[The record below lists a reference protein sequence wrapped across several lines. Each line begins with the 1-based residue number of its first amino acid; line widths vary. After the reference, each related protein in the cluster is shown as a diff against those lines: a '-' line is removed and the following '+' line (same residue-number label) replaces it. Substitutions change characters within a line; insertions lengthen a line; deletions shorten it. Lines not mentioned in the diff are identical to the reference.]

1 MGRVILS
8 IAADARAV
16 LHGTL
21 VGRPWWAGPRLVL
34 LFAPA
39 VGLATGSFSV
49 TSPER
54 ALLMLS
60 AAVKMPILVLGTTL
74 LCLPGFFVLH
84 LVFGV
89 RRDFPVALRAVLG
102 GQALF
107 AVVLAA
113 CAPLIPVWYSAT
125 DSKRAALIGVSLLF
139 ALGAA
144 VSLTAVRRVYAREL
158 APRRIHRVLPIGWF
172 VLYAFVGIQMGWMLR
187 PFLGSPDAPPA
198 FLREEAFTNG
208 YVVVFDLFFGSRV
221 R

>member
-1 MGRVILS
+1 MGRVNNS
-8 IAADARAV
+8 VGAHARAV
-16 LHGTL
+16 LGGTL
-21 VGRPWWAGPRLVL
+21 VGSPWWAGPRLVL

-54 ALLMLS
+54 LLLMLN
-60 AAVKMPILVLGTTL
+60 AAIKMPILVLGTTL

-102 GQALF
+102 GQAMF

-158 APRRIHRVLPIGWF
+158 TPLRIHRVLPVGWF
-172 VLYAFVGIQMGWMLR
+172 MLYAFVGIQMGWMLR
-187 PFLGSPDAPPA
+187 PFLGSPDAPPEFFRDQA
-198 FLREEAFTNG
+198 LTNG
-208 YVVVFDLFFGSRV
+208 YVVVFRLFFGS
-221 R
+221 